1 MNWDWL
7 SRRWKLLVLS
17 PLLLYVVFVP
27 ISLIVYAM
35 TDNIITASSVLN
47 AGLNASLMFGVV
59 LFFVLVTLGAV
70 APIKNAPRVGLRH
83 VFMFYAFSAI
93 SVFALYEAVMAAKQH
108 ALFTPQVAFAMFAF
122 LGLAWSLTT
131 SGLVAVGF
139 LLHNRVAD
147 YGDELRRHFPRA
159 SPRMLRGLFAVL
171 IVVPAATVAFA
182 YSITKSALDAGLISL
197 TALVI
202 TMVIIFAIM
211 YMRVKRRRRWSN
223 Q

>member
-7 SRRWKLLVLS
+7 GRRWKILAFS
-17 PLLLYVVFVP
+17 PVLLYVVFVP
-27 ISLIVYAM
+27 ISLVIYAV
-35 TDNIITASSVLN
+35 TGNIIVASSVLN
-47 AGLNASLMFGVV
+47 AGLNASLVFGVV
-59 LFFVLVTLGAV
+59 LFFVLIVLGVV

-83 VFMFYAFSAI
+83 VFMFYVFSFI
-93 SVFALYEAVMAAKQH
+93 SVFVLYEAVMVAKQH

-131 SGLVAVGF
+131 SGLVTVGF
-139 LLHNRVAD
+139 LLHNHMVD
-147 YGDELRRHFPRA
+147 YANELRRHFPRV
-159 SPRMLRGLFAVL
+159 SPRMMRGLFAVL

-182 YSITKSALDAGLISL
+182 YSITKSALDAGFISL

-211 YMRVKRRRRWSN
+211 YRKMKKRHK
-223 Q
+223 

>member
-7 SRRWKLLVLS
+7 GRRWKLLAFSPVLF
-17 PLLLYVVFVP
+17 YVVFIP
-27 ISLIVYAM
+27 ISLVVYAV
-35 TDNIITASSVLN
+35 TSNIAAASSVLN
-47 AGLNASLMFGVV
+47 AGLDASLVLGVA
-59 LFFVLVTLGAV
+59 LFFVLIALGAV

-93 SVFALYEAVMAAKQH
+93 SIFALYEAVIVAKQH
-108 ALFTPQVAFAMFAF
+108 ALLTPQVAFTMFAF
-122 LGLAWSLTT
+122 LGLTWSLTT
-131 SGLVAVGF
+131 SGLVAIGF
-139 LLHNRVAD
+139 LLHNHMVD
-147 YGDELRRHFPRA
+147 YADELRRHFPRV

-182 YSITKSALDAGLISL
+182 YSITKSALDAGFISL

-211 YMRVKRRRRWSN
+211 YMRVKRRRR
-223 Q
+223 

>member
-7 SRRWKLLVLS
+7 GRRWKLLVLS
-17 PLLLYVVFVP
+17 PLLLYVAFVP
-27 ISLIVYAM
+27 ISLIVYAV

-47 AGLNASLMFGVV
+47 AGLNASLVFGVA
-59 LFFVLVTLGAV
+59 LFFVVIALGVV

-83 VFMFYAFSAI
+83 VFMFYAFFAI
-93 SVFALYEAVMAAKQH
+93 SMFALYEAVTVAKQH
-108 ALFTPQVAFAMFAF
+108 ALLTPQVAFTIFAF
-122 LGLAWSLTT
+122 LGLAWSLTV
-131 SGLVAVGF
+131 SRLVAIGF
-139 LLHNRVAD
+139 LLHNHIVNHA
-147 YGDELRRHFPRA
+147 DELRRHFPRV
-159 SPRMLRGLFAVL
+159 SPRMLRGLLAVL

-211 YMRVKRRRRWSN
+211 YMRVKRRRR
-223 Q
+223 